1 MDFQVEVR
9 GEMVPQVEG
18 PAAAKARRLE
28 GTEHSRV
35 LGRGSVFRE
44 PRGSR
49 VGIKAGLVSA
59 GRESLG

>member
-1 MDFQVEVR
+1 
-9 GEMVPQVEG
+9 MVPQVEG
-18 PAAAKARRLE
+18 AAAAKARRLE
-28 GTEHSRV
+28 GTEHSGV